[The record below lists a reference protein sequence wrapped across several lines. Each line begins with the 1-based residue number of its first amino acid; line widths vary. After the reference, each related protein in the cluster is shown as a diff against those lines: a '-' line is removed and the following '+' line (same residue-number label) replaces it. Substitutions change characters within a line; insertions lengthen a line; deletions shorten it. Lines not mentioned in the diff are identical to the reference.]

1 MHPLI
6 CKVVLDANVLFPFTL
21 RDTLL
26 RMAAAGYY
34 QLYWSQRILEEAK
47 RNLVIK
53 GVISED
59 QAARL
64 FGKMQDAF
72 PDALIEDDDVLE
84 QTMPN
89 DEKDRHVAA
98 TAVQAGA
105 ARVITFNLKD
115 FKILPEGLSAQSPDV
130 FLLEILA
137 ANPTEVI
144 QLLRNQASALKKPAK
159 TLEQLLDGLAK
170 SVPRFVERVNEV
182 LASAG

>member
-1 MHPLI
+1 
-6 CKVVLDANVLFPFTL
+6 
-21 RDTLL
+21 
-26 RMAAAGYY
+26 
-34 QLYWSQRILEEAK
+34 
-47 RNLVIK
+47 
-53 GVISED
+53 
-59 QAARL
+59 
-64 FGKMQDAF
+64 
-72 PDALIEDDDVLE
+72 
-84 QTMPN
+84 MPN

-115 FKILPEGLSAQSPDV
+115 FKILPEGLSAQSSDV

-144 QLLRNQASALKKPAK
+144 QLLRNQANALKKPAK

-182 LASAG
+182 LVSAG